1 MLGCYRPTTLV
12 SWHLNPNAKRLVW
25 YICML
30 GCYRPTTLFCWHRN
44 PKAMKLTWH
53 NVYWHLNP
61 KAMKL
66 TWHNVYWHLNPKA
79 MILTWHNVFW
89 HLNLKVMRSI
99 MAYANLGWCGPMT
112 LFRWQSKGHEI
123 DVIYV
128 YWVVV
133 GQ

>member
-1 MLGCYRPTTLV
+1 MP
-12 SWHLNPNAKRLVW
+12 
-25 YICML
+25 ID
-30 GCYRPTTLFCWHRN
+30 
-44 PKAMKLTWH
+44 
-53 NVYWHLNP
+53 
-61 KAMKL
+61 
-66 TWHNVYWHLNPKA
+66 LNPKA